1 MAKPNVKITLD
12 PEVTAAARRA
22 FGVGPDHVHTPRY
35 FGPQAGI
42 RCQKCNAV
50 IEPDPR
56 VSQTA
61 AAPWTPNTEAVSAAV
76 TARGGR
82 CLLCW
87 QWTFSP
93 ADRPSPGRLTRE
105 DYCGPCAGIGDDTQL
120 IKLTGLGEVSAR
132 FLTETDPANP
142 PTAAQL
148 DYAARRTL
156 FGPEAARHD
165 PSAVLPAPGESHRY
179 VGGFG
184 PCEADGCGRTM
195 GDIRHRPEDLS
206 ERLLWKTATM
216 GEHYGIR
223 RDPSADA
230 LAATWEE
237 ES

>member
-1 MAKPNVKITLD
+1 MSAKFNVKITLD
-12 PEVTAAARRA
+12 PEVMAAARRA

-82 CLLCW
+82 CLLCR

-93 ADRPSPGRLTRE
+93 AVQPSPGRPARE
-105 DYCGPCAGIGDDTQL
+105 DYCGPCEALADTGL
-120 IKLTGLGEVSAR
+120 HKLTGMGTVSAR
-132 FLTETDPANP
+132 RLSDM
-142 PTAAQL
+142 

-156 FGPEAARHD
+156 FGPE
-165 PSAVLPAPGESHRY
+165 
-179 VGGFG
+179 
-184 PCEADGCGRTM
+184 
-195 GDIRHRPEDLS
+195 
-206 ERLLWKTATM
+206 
-216 GEHYGIR
+216 GIR

-230 LAATWEE
+230 QAATWEE